1 MMASV
6 LSLSIEGFYEG
17 HSKWRH
23 LMIDDFIA
31 ATADDDNDDNDGDEE
46 KEEKER

>member
-1 MMASV
+1 M

-17 HSKWRH
+17 NSKWRH

-31 ATADDDNDDNDGDEE
+31 ADDDNDDDNDGDGDDDEE
-46 KEEKER
+46 ER

>member
-1 MMASV
+1 M

-31 ATADDDNDDNDGDEE
+31 AADDDDDDNDGDGDDEE
-46 KEEKER
+46 EER

>member
-6 LSLSIEGFYEG
+6 LSLSIEGSYEG

-31 ATADDDNDDNDGDEE
+31 ATADDDNDGDEE
-46 KEEKER
+46 KEEEER